1 VEWARSAPLKFSVF
15 VSIEN
20 EDLLTLAAPIIKTLS
35 GPAGGRVW
43 LEESKLKAQ
52 NQPAIRSAPG
62 SPRCDPRFQLVVD
75 ITVRSRT
82 RGVLNGYTVDI
93 SESGIS
99 AMLRIDVPLAEIV
112 ELNFTLPIGQVK
124 VHAIVRQRD
133 CFRYGFQ
140 FLESAAVQEIIRST
154 CRQLAERTLSA
165 KL

>member
-1 VEWARSAPLKFSVF
+1 M
-15 VSIEN
+15 
-20 EDLLTLAAPIIKTLS
+20 KT
-35 GPAGGRVW
+35 
-43 LEESKLKAQ
+43 Q
-52 NQPAIRSAPG
+52 NQPATQTAPG
-62 SPRCDPRFQLVVD
+62 GARNEPRYQLVVD

-82 RGVLNGYTVDI
+82 RGVLTGYTADI

-99 AMLRIDVPLAEIV
+99 AMLRIDVPLSEIV

-154 CRQLAERTLSA
+154 CSQLAERTASSKPVSNPLPGPTSA
-165 KL
+165 PPVSG